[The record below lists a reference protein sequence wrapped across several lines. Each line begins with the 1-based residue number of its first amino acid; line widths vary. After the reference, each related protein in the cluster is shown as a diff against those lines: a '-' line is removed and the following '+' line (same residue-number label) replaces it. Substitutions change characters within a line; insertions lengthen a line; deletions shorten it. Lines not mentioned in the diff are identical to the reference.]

1 MDPIGVCLALAA
13 ATAPG
18 IHVPVQGFTLAWTHT
33 IEKVRWE
40 EDYRVQAATDPGAP
54 PRLVATAA
62 RVKGSAA
69 GMEPAP
75 DARLRNGW
83 FEYTPAATHPQ
94 SLRLSRSEFAA
105 DYELCT
111 NGVCRPLGHWLPS
124 DGGVTV
130 LTACRAP

>member
-1 MDPIGVCLALAA
+1 MDPIGICLALAA
-13 ATAPG
+13 ATGPAV
-18 IHVPVQGFTLAWTHT
+18 HVPVQQFTLAWMHT

-40 EDYRVQAATDPGAP
+40 EDYRVQAAADPGAL

-83 FEYTPAATHPQ
+83 FEYTPADPHPQ
-94 SLRLSRSEFAA
+94 ALRLSRSEFAA

-111 NGVCRPLGHWLPS
+111 NGVCHPLGHWLPS

-130 LTACRAP
+130 ITACRTP